1 MNAIVVIPLLLALGQ
16 AEGKSAA
23 PVASPGPVAQPAPS
37 EAAAPAGVQLT
48 IDDALSRAMDA
59 NFDLAVARAKLQ
71 QARQGVWKAWSGY
84 LPQVSA
90 GGTYTYNSAEASI
103 SLPIGYYVR
112 DMGSTQG
119 PAADPAKPKLGAPTQ
134 YKALIPSDFSEPI
147 DIQVK
152 NQLGAQIQASQ
163 ALIVPMLWGM
173 INAATHGANAAE
185 LSVEAAR
192 REILFGVSQLF
203 YGTASLRKVQ
213 EVQQRL
219 FETAKK
225 HERDAEVRYKTGT
238 IPKVGLLR
246 AQIERARAEQD
257 LLRATN
263 GYQGIRLALATA
275 LDRQADFEVVE
286 PPEPVLPADPA
297 ALEAQTLRDR
307 PDVKAAREAEAAAR
321 GARMGTAGKYLP
333 SLGAFGRWQISNV
346 AGFTGDNTAWA
357 VGLAAN
363 WNLLDGGLREAELR
377 EANAKIAEAEAAR
390 KGAEAKAL
398 LDVRQAALDLASA
411 QANAK
416 KAQEQRDLAR
426 ENQRLIDVSYAAGA
440 ATALEQADAQ
450 TALSSAEVAAESEA
464 LNAKLA
470 ALRLLKSAGAFDPVK

>member
-1 MNAIVVIPLLLALGQ
+1 MNAIAVIPLLLALGQ
-16 AEGKSAA
+16 IEGKSAA
-23 PVASPGPVAQPAPS
+23 PVAPPSPAQSAPS
-37 EAAAPAGVQLT
+37 EAAAPALAQLT
-48 IDDALSRAMDA
+48 IDDALARAAEA
-59 NFDLAVARAKLQ
+59 NYDLAVARARLQ

-90 GGTYTYNSAEASI
+90 GASYTRNNAAADI
-103 SLPIGYYVR
+103 KIPIGYHV
-112 DMGSTQG
+112 
-119 PAADPAKPKLGAPTQ
+119 DPVTFETDRPTQ
-134 YKALIPSDFSEPI
+134 VIEAA
-147 DIQVK
+147 IQK
-152 NQLGAQIQASQ
+152 LNQLGAQIQATQ
-163 ALIVPMLWGM
+163 ALFVPMLWGM

-213 EVQQRL
+213 DVQQRL

-257 LLRATN
+257 LLRAKN
-263 GYQGIRLALATA
+263 GYESMRLALATA
-275 LDRQADFEVVE
+275 LDRPADFEVVE

-297 ALEAQTLRDR
+297 SLEAQALRDR

-321 GARMGTAGKYLP
+321 GARVGTAGKYLP
-333 SLGAFGRWQISNV
+333 SVGAFGRWQISNV
-346 AGFTGDNTAWA
+346 GGFTGDNTAWA
-357 VGLAAN
+357 VGVAAN

-377 EANAKIAEAEAAR
+377 EANAKVAEAEAAR

-398 LDVRQAALDLASA
+398 LDVRQATLDLQSA
-411 QANAK
+411 QANAR

-450 TALSSAEVAAESEA
+450 TALSSAEVGAESEA

-470 ALRLLKSAGAFDPVK
+470 ALRLLKSAGAFDPAAAKP

>member
-48 IDDALSRAMDA
+48 IDDALARAIDA

-163 ALIVPMLWGM
+163 AIIVPMLWGM

-203 YGTASLRKVQ
+203 YGTASIRKVQ

-219 FETAKK
+219 CETAKK
-225 HERDAEVRYKTGT
+225 HERDAEVRYRTGT

-246 AQIERARAEQD
+246 AQIERAKAEQD
-257 LLRATN
+257 LLRSRN
-263 GYQGIRLALATA
+263 GYESMRLALATA
-275 LDRQADFEVVE
+275 LDRPADFEVVE
-286 PPEPVLPADPA
+286 PGEPVLPADLTSLEERALA
-297 ALEAQTLRDR
+297 AR
-307 PDVKAAREAEAAAR
+307 PDVKSAREAEAAAR
-321 GARMGTAGKYLP
+321 SSRWGTAGKYLP
-333 SLGAFGRWQISNV
+333 SVAAFGRYQIANV
-346 AGFTGDNTAWA
+346 TGFTGQHDSWA
-357 VGLAAN
+357 V
-363 WNLLDGGLREAELR
+363 
-377 EANAKIAEAEAAR
+377 
-390 KGAEAKAL
+390 
-398 LDVRQAALDLASA
+398 
-411 QANAK
+411 
-416 KAQEQRDLAR
+416 
-426 ENQRLIDVSYAAGA
+426 
-440 ATALEQADAQ
+440 
-450 TALSSAEVAAESEA
+450 
-464 LNAKLA
+464 
-470 ALRLLKSAGAFDPVK
+470 

>member
-152 NQLGAQIQASQ
+152 NQLGAQIQANQ

-219 FETAKK
+219 CETAKK
-225 HERDAEVRYKTGT
+225 HERDAEVRYRTGT

-246 AQIERARAEQD
+246 AQIERAKAEQD
-257 LLRATN
+257 LLRSRN
-263 GYQGIRLALATA
+263 GYESMRLALATA
-275 LDRQADFEVVE
+275 LERPADFEVLE
-286 PPEPVLPADPA
+286 PGEPALPS
-297 ALEAQTLRDR
+297 LEERALRDR

-321 GARMGTAGKYLP
+321 GARWGTAGKYLP
-333 SLGAFGRWQISNV
+333 SVAAFGRYSSANP
-346 AGFTGDNTAWA
+346 GGLTGAPEAW
-357 VGLAAN
+357 VGGLQAS
-363 WNLLDGGLREAELR
+363 WNILDGGLREAELR
-377 EANAKIAEAEAAR
+377 EANAKIAEMEATR
-390 KGAEAKAL
+390 RGAEAKARL
-398 LDVRQAALDLASA
+398 EVKQATLDLQSA
-411 QANAK
+411 
-416 KAQEQRDLAR
+416 R
-426 ENQRLIDVSYAAGA
+426 
-440 ATALEQADAQ
+440 
-450 TALSSAEVAAESEA
+450 
-464 LNAKLA
+464 
-470 ALRLLKSAGAFDPVK
+470 